1 MSGKQQLNRDSPRL
15 GGRRQRGLSLIELM
29 VGITVGM
36 IVVAAASLMM
46 TTQLKEHKLLVLET
60 QLQQDLR
67 AAGDLMLKDMRRAG
81 FWAMP
86 QNGVWAEG
94 SFAAPASN
102 PYANVSTTGDA
113 QSGKLEYQYSR
124 HFDERDNSFA
134 YTNPED
140 SAVDT
145 NERFGFKLDD
155 GVLKIRLGTAW
166 QPLTDPATL
175 TVTSFQVNLQSQN
188 LALQEFCDAPCP
200 AGTVCPSLQVRQ
212 VNITLVGQAV
222 HDSSVVRKVQLSG
235 RIRND
240 GVVGS
245 CPAPA

>member
-1 MSGKQQLNRDSPRL
+1 MSCNQQLSRGGLSPTA
-15 GGRRQRGLSLIELM
+15 RRQRGLSLIELM

-86 QNGVWAEG
+86 QNGVWADG
-94 SFAAPASN
+94 SFAAPVSN
-102 PYANVSTTGDA
+102 PYANVNATGDA
-113 QSGKLEYQYSR
+113 QNGQLDYQYSR
-124 HFDERDNSFA
+124 HFDERDNAAA
-134 YTNPED
+134 YTNPENG
-140 SAVDT
+140 AVDD
-145 NERFGFKLDD
+145 NERFGFKLDS
-155 GVLKIRLGTAW
+155 GVLKIRIGTAW
-166 QPLTDPATL
+166 QPMTDPATL
-175 TVTSFQVNLQSQN
+175 TVTSFQVNMQTQN
-188 LALQEFCDAPCP
+188 LPLQEFCDRPCP

-222 HDSSVVRKVQLSG
+222 HDSNVVRKVQLSG

-240 GVVGS
+240 GVAGS
-245 CPAPA
+245 CPVPA